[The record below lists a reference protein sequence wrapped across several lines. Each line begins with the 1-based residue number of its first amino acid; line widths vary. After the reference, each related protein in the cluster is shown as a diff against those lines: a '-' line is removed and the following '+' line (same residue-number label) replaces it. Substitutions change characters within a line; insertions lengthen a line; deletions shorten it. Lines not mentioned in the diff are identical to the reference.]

1 MLLLPLASARQPA
14 TVPPPQPLSRQGP
27 PVPPSL
33 KPVADSIRL
42 PGAARVRA
50 VIRSGLTGS
59 APSSP
64 ASKGVLLP
72 PDGGPLVS
80 LEHPVLLLRIA
91 RRTLR
96 L

>member
-1 MLLLPLASARQPA
+1 MLLLPLAPARQSAP
-14 TVPPPQPLSRQGP
+14 VPQPAPLSLRGP
-27 PVPPSL
+27 PMARPLRS
-33 KPVADSIRL
+33 VADSIRL

-50 VIRSGLTGS
+50 VIRRALTGLT
-59 APSSP
+59 PSSP